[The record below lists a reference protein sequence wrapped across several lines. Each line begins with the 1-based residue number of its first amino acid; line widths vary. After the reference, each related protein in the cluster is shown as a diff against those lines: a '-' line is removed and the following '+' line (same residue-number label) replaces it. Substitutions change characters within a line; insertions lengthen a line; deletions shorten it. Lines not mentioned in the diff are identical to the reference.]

1 MKARCGVVLA
11 EISPTKTT
19 ACRVI
24 GCDHAAPASAEMTS
38 ANSSRRQ
45 PRISNRCRFGKG
57 SELRRHVRKTRAAI
71 GTKSSRS
78 NGCSNVSMLAPSL
91 FSGLVAP
98 QATRKRWPYYIR
110 ASSASLLGDF
120 KYWHACPLPFFWSRR
135 TPGHPQEVAVLYTGK
150 LCELVGRFQIL
161 ACLPPPFFL
170 VSSHPR
176 PPARGGRTIYGQA
189 LRACWAISNTG
200 MLAPSLFSHA
210 PGGFRQ
216 AFFRD
221 AVTAIEFVLY
231 RGHEA
236 GWFCGCFYATDGAAA
251 LARAGRCRLRAVVAA
266 EEPPF
271 GAEDE

>member
-91 FSGLVAP
+91 FS
-98 QATRKRWPYYIR
+98 
-110 ASSASLLGDF
+110 
-120 KYWHACPLPFFWSRR
+120 
-135 TPGHPQEVAVLYTGK
+135 
-150 LCELVGRFQIL
+150 
-161 ACLPPPFFL
+161 
-170 VSSHPR
+170 
-176 PPARGGRTIYGQA
+176 
-189 LRACWAISNTG
+189 
-200 MLAPSLFSHA
+200 HA